1 MAGKDDFTPEQWQ
14 QLVNAP
20 RMASIYIALASPS
33 GPLGVVK
40 EALALPRLVLA
51 AVNTAGGD
59 PLVDAVAA
67 DFKEQVE
74 KRQMATPEFSRDY
87 DTLKGQCMDACRD
100 VATLLKDWPAAEADG
115 FKRWVYQAAANSAE
129 AAKEG
134 GFLGIGG
141 VRVSPAETAALAD
154 VARALAIEV

>member
-1 MAGKDDFTPEQWQ
+1 MVGKDDFTPEQWQ

-33 GPLGVVK
+33 GPLGVIK

-51 AVNTAGGD
+51 AVNSAGGD

-74 KRQMATPEFSRDY
+74 KRQMATPGLSRDY
-87 DTLKGQCMDACRD
+87 ETLKVQCLDACRD
-100 VATLLKDWPAAEADG
+100 VATLLADWPAPEAES
-115 FKRWVYQAAANSAE
+115 FKRWVYQAALNSAE
-129 AAKEG
+129 AAREG

-141 VRVSPAETAALAD
+141 VRVSEAETAALKDIAQ
-154 VARALAIEV
+154 ALALEV